1 MFRRILV
8 PVDGGKASSAGLA
21 LAVRLARESKARV
34 RLVHL
39 SQMMLG
45 APPAGGMPMSAL
57 YDDLRRSGEA
67 ILRKAEAAC
76 RRARVQCDT
85 SLDVAI
91 ANRPSDVII
100 DEARKWRA
108 DLIVMGTHGRRGLA
122 RLALGSEAERVARSA
137 PVPLLL
143 ARARGR

>member
-8 PVDGGKASSAGLA
+8 PVDGSPTADRGLKVA
-21 LAVRLARESKARV
+21 LRLAHEQKARV

-39 SQMMLG
+39 AQMMLG
-45 APPAGGMPMSAL
+45 APPAGGMPVSAL
-57 YDDLRRSGEA
+57 YEDLRRSGRA
-67 ILRKAEAAC
+67 ILRKAEGAC
-76 RRARVQCDT
+76 RKARVPCDA
-85 SLDVAI
+85 SLEVAI
-91 ANRPSDVII
+91 ANRPSEVIL

-108 DLIVMGTHGRRGLA
+108 DLIVMGTHGRRGLT

-143 ARARGR
+143 VRARGR